1 MLRLEYKSFRFESIT
16 TIKPKSLLPWA
27 KTSQSKVTILDN
39 NKMRFKWLVV
49 LLAFI
54 AEITINRF
62 SMFCELFDYS
72 TLRNVNWCQL
82 NLGDLF
88 VSQLEYIFLD
98 LANAFINTELHA
110 TWLKN
115 NLSNVSEWVSG
126 VAFYTPPTHSAFHSS
141 LTENLNKFQKHT
153 QRRLQHEIKVW
164 IAWKLIFCQ

>member
-27 KTSQSKVTILDN
+27 KTSQSKVTILDY

-62 SMFCELFDYS
+62 SMFWELFDYS

-88 VSQLEYIFLD
+88 VSQLEYTFLD

-115 NLSNVSEWVSG
+115 NLSNVSEWGSILH
-126 VAFYTPPTHSAFHSS
+126 TTHSAFHSS

-153 QRRLQHEIKVW
+153 QWRLQHEIKVW